1 MAQFLVKVA
10 DEQGHLRQ
18 QVEHGYSEAEVHDR
32 FTQQGY
38 LVYWVKPRTLLST
51 GGGQFGRRGRLRQST
66 FLIFNQQFL
75 TLIKAGLPILTALD
89 LLIKRQRDKA
99 LLQLLENVRERVRGG
114 ELLSDAF
121 AAQQVFPKMYTTT
134 LLAGEKSGNM
144 EEVLGR
150 YISYQRMVQ
159 TFRKKLLVS
168 LVYPALLVSVV
179 TLMLIF
185 LITYVVP
192 KFADLFNNLG
202 AQLPAITVF
211 MLSLGLN
218 AQKYAW
224 VVLLVGAAA
233 IFLLWRW
240 KHSDQGAQR
249 IDRFLL
255 SLPLIGEI
263 RLKYQV
269 ANFSRILGT
278 LLQGGLPLVPAMET
292 AGESM
297 SSRQMLNGVT
307 AAAERVKEGQSL
319 AHSLEAQKLFPDLA
333 VEMLEVGESTGALPA
348 MLASVAEFYEEDVQT
363 ALSAAM
369 ALIEPMILI
378 IMAVFVGGILI
389 SLYMPIFT
397 LGTGD
402 RSRRTGTRARYRA
415 ALSLR
420 IRRSERFPVAPRS
433 VREDPCAPDVPL

>member
-1 MAQFLVKVA
+1 MAEFLVKVA

-32 FTQQGY
+32 FVQQGY
-38 LVYWVKPRTLLST
+38 LVYWVKPRTLFS
-51 GGGQFGRRGRLRQST
+51 GGGKQFGKRGQLRQAT

-89 LLIKRQRDKA
+89 LLIKRQRDKS
-99 LLQLLENVRERVRGG
+99 LLRLLENVRERVKGG

-121 AAQQVFPKMYTTT
+121 AAQGMFPKMYTTT
-134 LLAGEKSGNM
+134 LMAGEKSGNM

-150 YISYQRMVQ
+150 YIQYQRMVQ

-168 LVYPALLVSVV
+168 LVYPALLISVV
-179 TLMLIF
+179 TVMLIF
-185 LITYVVP
+185 LITFVVP

-211 MLSLGLN
+211 MLAVGLN

-224 VVLLVGAAA
+224 IVVIVLVVGIALL
-233 IFLLWRW
+233 LRW
-240 KHSDQGAQR
+240 KHSDRGAEA
-249 IDRFLL
+249 IDKFLL

-269 ANFSRILGT
+269 ANFSRILAT

-292 AGESM
+292 AGASM
-297 SSRQMLNGVT
+297 SSRQMLIGVS
-307 AAAERVKEGQSL
+307 AAARRVREGQSL
-319 AHSLEAQKLFPDLA
+319 AKSMESQELFPDLA

-348 MLASVAEFYEEDVQT
+348 MLGSVAEFNEEDVQT
-363 ALSAAM
+363 ALGAAM
-369 ALIEPMILI
+369 ALIEPLILVV
-378 IMAVFVGGILI
+378 MAVFVGGVLI

-397 LGTGD
+397 LG
-402 RSRRTGTRARYRA
+402 AN
-415 ALSLR
+415 
-420 IRRSERFPVAPRS
+420 VH
-433 VREDPCAPDVPL
+433 

>member
-10 DEQGHLRQ
+10 DEQGNLRQ

-38 LVYWVKPRTLLST
+38 LVYWVKPRTMLSRSQ
-51 GGGQFGRRGRLRQST
+51 GGARGKLRQST

-75 TLIKAGLPILTALD
+75 TLIKAGLPILTSLD
-89 LLIKRQRDKA
+89 LLIKRQRDKS
-99 LLQLLENVRERVRGG
+99 LLQLLENVRERVKGG

-121 AAQQVFPKMYTTT
+121 AAQRVFPKMYTTT
-134 LLAGEKSGNM
+134 LMAGEKSGNM
-144 EEVLGR
+144 EEVLAR
-150 YISYQRMVQ
+150 YITYQRMVQ
-159 TFRKKLLVS
+159 TFRKKLMVS

-179 TLMLIF
+179 TLMLVF

-202 AQLPAITVF
+202 ADLPAVTVF

-218 AQKYAW
+218 AQKYGWAILLFLVVA
-224 VVLLVGAAA
+224 VVLL
-233 IFLLWRW
+233 LRW
-240 KHSDQGAQR
+240 KRSDRGAQS

-255 SLPLIGEI
+255 SLPLAGEI

-269 ANFSRILGT
+269 ANFSRILAT
-278 LLQGGLPLVPAMET
+278 LLKGGLPLFPAMET

-307 AAAERVKEGQSL
+307 AAAERVREGQSL

-348 MLASVAEFYEEDVQT
+348 MLSSVAEFYEEDVQT

-369 ALIEPMILI
+369 ALIEPIILI
-378 IMAVFVGGILI
+378 VMAVFVGGILI

-397 LGTGD
+397 LG
-402 RSRRTGTRARYRA
+402 AN
-415 ALSLR
+415 
-420 IRRSERFPVAPRS
+420 VH
-433 VREDPCAPDVPL
+433 